1 MKSLHT
7 LVKVAQRKLDEL
19 GVEAARIAQEV
30 SELEARE
37 ASVRAREAVELANA
51 AGNAMF
57 ASMLPAYRLRVK
69 WQIDEIRTQAAAK
82 EASLA
87 EVRKRLSDAYIE
99 KSKFEQL
106 IEQGRIRDANERAA
120 IEQAQLD
127 EVAINR
133 AGGQG
138 R

>member
-1 MKSLHT
+1 
-7 LVKVAQRKLDEL
+7 
-19 GVEAARIAQEV
+19 
-30 SELEARE
+30 
-37 ASVRAREAVELANA
+37 
-51 AGNAMF
+51 
-57 ASMLPAYRLRVK
+57 MLPAYRLRVK
-69 WQIDEIRTQAAAK
+69 WQIDEIRAQAAAK
-82 EASLA
+82 EAML
-87 EVRKRLSDAYIE
+87 EDVRKRLSDAYIE

-106 IEQGRIRDANERAA
+106 IEQGRIRETSERAA